1 MIEFPSDE
9 EILDFAE
16 GQRIGEADV
25 VLRDLARIATIL
37 HLHEEGFLGTET
49 ALAGGMA
56 LRCYGGHRFTV
67 TDVDT
72 STKADVKMGT
82 LDGLLN
88 WEIKDQLEVSTKGV
102 GWYEKGV
109 DLEKAKPILFD
120 PLFSEIQLS
129 ETQGQFE
136 LTVNRRGLELEPVEQ
151 EFRHDFPWQ
160 LGVEGKRLP
169 LMDPR
174 EMLAEKVLGYCIGAL
189 GKHYADIAFIA
200 LRFRKEMPGEK
211 AELRKLAERKLEVGR
226 KIAKGDFGKER
237 YAQFP
242 DVTALREPLESPER
256 HLGAD
261 EFGREVRFVTMPDG
275 RGVIPLAKAKKAVCG
290 LVVPWL
296 FD

>member
-9 EILDFAE
+9 EILDFTE
-16 GQRIGEADV
+16 RQRIGESDV
-25 VLRDLARIATIL
+25 VLRDLARIATIF
-37 HLHEEGFLGTET
+37 HLREEGFLGSET
-49 ALAGGMA
+49 VLVGRMA

-88 WEIKDQLEVSTKGV
+88 WEIEDQLEVSTKGV

-129 ETQGQFE
+129 EPQAQFE
-136 LTVNRRGLELEPVEQ
+136 LTVNRRGLELEPVER

-174 EMLAEKVLGYCIGAL
+174 EMLAEKVLGWGATRKPGEAL
-189 GKHYADIAFIA
+189 GRRRVRARGPVCHDARWARSDSTCQSQEVRLRTCRPLA
-200 LRFRKEMPGEK
+200 LRLTTCR
-211 AELRKLAERKLEVGR
+211 RRSSR
-226 KIAKGDFGKER
+226 
-237 YAQFP
+237 
-242 DVTALREPLESPER
+242 
-256 HLGAD
+256 
-261 EFGREVRFVTMPDG
+261 
-275 RGVIPLAKAKKAVCG
+275 
-290 LVVPWL
+290 
-296 FD
+296 